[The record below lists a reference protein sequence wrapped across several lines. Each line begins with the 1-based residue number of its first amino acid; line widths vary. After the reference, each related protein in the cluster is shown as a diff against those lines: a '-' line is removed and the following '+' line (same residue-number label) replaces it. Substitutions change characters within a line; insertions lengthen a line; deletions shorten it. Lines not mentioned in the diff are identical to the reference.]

1 MWGKYCNYHCHLKEE
16 ETTAAQDIA
25 GRKQASWTYRQRG
38 RKVTGEGTT
47 RGHREWKFGDLTHGV
62 WLGRICA
69 CCLLGGLFV
78 KQVSMK

>member
-38 RKVTGEGTT
+38 RKVTGEGPQEDT
-47 RGHREWKFGDLTHGV
+47 GNGS
-62 WLGRICA
+62 LGI
-69 CCLLGGLFV
+69 
-78 KQVSMK
+78 